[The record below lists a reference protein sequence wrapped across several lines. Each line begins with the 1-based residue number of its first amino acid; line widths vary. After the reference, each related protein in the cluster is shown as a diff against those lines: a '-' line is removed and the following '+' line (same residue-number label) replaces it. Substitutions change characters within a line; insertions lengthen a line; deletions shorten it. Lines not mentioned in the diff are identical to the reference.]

1 MVKFLLI
8 LFFVSSGFVFF
19 QQRPWELALNKEG
32 IKVYTRKTDSVA
44 IKEYK
49 VTMQVNAP
57 IDSVL
62 KKVLDIKKLKYW
74 SYRIAESDL
83 VKKINDSTW
92 VFYIHNDVEWPV
104 RDRDHVSK
112 VQLQKRN
119 EIYKVLLTP
128 YNNFV
133 REKKDVV
140 RITKFRGL
148 WTLKKMDSG
157 RTQVTQQLYGDPE
170 SNIPPFF
177 INMMIAKAPFH
188 TFKNMKTQLES
199 KAIK

>member
-1 MVKFLLI
+1 MAKIILI
-8 LFFVSSGFVFF
+8 LFLLFSGFVFP
-19 QQRPWELALNKEG
+19 QKSWDLTLNKEG
-32 IKVYTRKTDSVA
+32 VKVYTRKTDSVA

-57 IDSVL
+57 IDTVL

-92 VFYIHNDVEWPV
+92 IFYIHNDVEWPV
-104 RDRDHVSK
+104 KDRDHVSK

-119 EIYKVLLTP
+119 EVYKVLLTP

-133 REKKDVV
+133 REKKDIV

-148 WTLKKMDSG
+148 WTLKKIDSG

-170 SNIPPFF
+170 LNIPPFF
-177 INMMIAKAPFH
+177 INMMIAKAPFY
-188 TFKNMKTQLES
+188 TFKNMKSQLES
-199 KAIK
+199 KAK

>member
-1 MVKFLLI
+1 MAKIILI
-8 LFFVSSGFVFF
+8 LFLLFSGFVFP
-19 QQRPWELALNKEG
+19 QKSWDLTLNKDG
-32 IKVYTRKTDSVA
+32 IKVYTRKMDSVA

-49 VTMQVNAP
+49 VTMQVNVP
-57 IDSVL
+57 IDTVL

-92 VFYIHNDVEWPV
+92 IFYIHNDVEWPV
-104 RDRDHVSK
+104 KDRDHVSK

-119 EIYKVLLTP
+119 EVYKVLLTP

-133 REKKDVV
+133 REKKDIV

-148 WTLKKMDSG
+148 WTLKKIDSG

-170 SNIPPFF
+170 LNIPPFF
-177 INMMIAKAPFH
+177 INMMIAKAPFY
-188 TFKNMKTQLES
+188 TFKNMKSQLES
-199 KAIK
+199 KAK

>member
-1 MVKFLLI
+1 MAKIILI
-8 LFFVSSGFVFF
+8 LFLLFSGFVFP
-19 QQRPWELALNKEG
+19 QKSWDLTLNKDG

-49 VTMQVNAP
+49 VTMQVNVP
-57 IDSVL
+57 IDTVL

-92 VFYIHNDVEWPV
+92 IFYIHNDVEWPV
-104 RDRDHVSK
+104 KDRDHVSK

-119 EIYKVLLTP
+119 EVYKVLLTP

-133 REKKDVV
+133 REKKDIV

-148 WTLKKMDSG
+148 WTLKKIDSG

-170 SNIPPFF
+170 LNIPPFF
-177 INMMIAKAPFH
+177 INMMD
-188 TFKNMKTQLES
+188 S
-199 KAIK
+199 